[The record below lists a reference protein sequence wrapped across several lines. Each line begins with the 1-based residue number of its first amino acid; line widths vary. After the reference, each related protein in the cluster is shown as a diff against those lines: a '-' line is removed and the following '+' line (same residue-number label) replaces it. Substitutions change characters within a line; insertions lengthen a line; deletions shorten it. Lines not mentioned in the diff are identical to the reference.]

1 MADSDTRVVV
11 QPDKAGLGD
20 HVATRFV
27 GLLAQ
32 LTQQQRPVHI
42 SLTGGS
48 MGSAVLARTA
58 EHPWR
63 DNIDWSLVHFWWS
76 DERFLPRDDPERNAG
91 QAREALLSR
100 IDVPEGNVHEPAA
113 SDDGVSLDEAAEAY
127 AAELARFPQSADLP
141 YPAFDVCFLGVGPDG
156 HIASLF
162 PDRGEIHVDDHRTV
176 LPVRDSPKPP
186 PERVTFT
193 RSVINGSARVWM
205 VLAGADKASALGLV
219 MAGASYSSVPAAG
232 AYGTEQTIVFTDES
246 AAAEVPED
254 LIDPD

>member
-1 MADSDTRVVV
+1 MTAADTRVVV
-11 QPDKAGLGD
+11 QPDKAALGEN
-20 HVATRFV
+20 VANRFV

-32 LTQQQRPVHI
+32 LTQQSRPVHV

-48 MGSAVLARTA
+48 MGVAVLGATA
-58 EHPWR
+58 GHAWR

-76 DERFLPRDDPERNAG
+76 DERFVPRADPERNAG
-91 QAREALLSR
+91 QARTALLAQL
-100 IDVPEGNVHEPAA
+100 DVPAENVHEPAA
-113 SDDGVSLDEAAEAY
+113 SDDGVTLDAAAAAY
-127 AAELARFPQSADLP
+127 AAELARFAQSDDRP

-156 HIASLF
+156 HVASLF
-162 PDRGEIHVDDHRTV
+162 PDRGEVLVTDGTV
-176 LPVRDSPKPP
+176 LAVRDSPKPP

-193 RSVINGSARVWM
+193 RPVINGSARVWM

-232 AYGTEQTIVFTDES
+232 AYGTEQTLVFTDAA